1 MSLGLYRTFKSNCV
15 PYYANGNGRDRY
27 ILYDNAGFF
36 HNFQK
41 SLSPSNIYKTGTFF
55 STKMTQ
61 QNKTQSIKAPN
72 FHYHANGSGRDRY
85 ILANGGGLYSDSK
98 PLISFK
104 LSDFLRKH
112 ETNYNVP
119 PIKRGRISL
128 SKAEIKYNKSLRN
141 KEKGIIRRLYEN
153 EKKKFLKKNKTDLFA
168 LEKIE
173 NNEDKAI
180 NEVLKEKCLTSR
192 CEKNNKNNNRI
203 SAYKLKD
210 LNNKIKNGIE
220 LEKNEMSHC
229 FTPRTSRDFYSD
241 IKRLKY
247 FTDLKNK
254 KIQAIKPPYFHIS
267 NENSIE
273 KKKSKL

>member
-1 MSLGLYRTFKSNCV
+1 MSLGLYRTFKSNYI

-128 SKAEIKYNKSLRN
+128 SKAEIKYNKLLRN
-141 KEKGIIRRLYEN
+141 KEKGIIKRLYEN

-173 NNEDKAI
+173 NNEEKVL

-192 CEKNNKNNNRI
+192 CEKNNKINNRF

-254 KIQAIKPPYFHIS
+254 KLKAIKPPYFHIS